1 MVQEVIE
8 MGWDL
13 FARKKGVYW
22 DTNAFCWRYWI
33 GHALKFSGADMKHFS
48 QFNMGDY
55 VPARV
60 ARDWADALESNL
72 ADLRLGVLKSS
83 VFFNGKASFIVGRRT
98 TEKRAKAMGNRIAGG
113 SGEKDYEFVGFR
125 ELSDGDRKFLMQF
138 VRFCRRSKGFWQW

>member
-1 MVQEVIE
+1 

-22 DTNAFCWRYWI
+22 DTTAFCWRYWI
-33 GHALKFSGADMKHFS
+33 GHALKFSGADMKCFS

-60 ARDWADALESNL
+60 ARDWADALEDNL
-72 ADLRLGVLKSS
+72 ADLRLAAFKSS
-83 VFFNGKASFIVGRRT
+83 AFFHEEAAFIVGKRT
-98 TEKRAKAMGNRIAGG
+98 TEKRAKAIANVII
-113 SGEKDYEFVGFR
+113 SGRGEYDCEFVRFR
-125 ELSDGDRKFLMQF
+125 ELSEEDRKYLKQF